1 MAEKKKYKNEKP
13 LTASSFLVGEGGAI
27 RRIGPPSEDRNQIAT
42 WGSDNSALESTNLEE
57 LLANWNPNPEYIC
70 LLGDKEP
77 DKRPYKEPLEQGD
90 LWWNT
95 DEKHLYVF
103 EGNAWESTTTGATGV
118 MIISGQWGNDSG
130 QLELTFDQGLL
141 KSVVVGTGSS
151 S

>member
-1 MAEKKKYKNEKP
+1 MAEKRKYKNEKP
-13 LTASSFLVGEGGAI
+13 LTASSFLVGPGGAI

-42 WGSDNSALESTNLEE
+42 WGSENSALESTNLED

-77 DKRPYKEPLEQGD
+77 EKRPYKEPLEQGD

-118 MIISGQWGNDSG
+118 LTISGMWGTDSG
-130 QLELTFDQGLL
+130 QLELTFAQGLL
-141 KSVVVGTGSS
+141 KSVVASASS
-151 S
+151 T